1 MNENLIYTLVT
12 TLLMFISFRVG
23 KRKSTEYVV
32 ESTRVGISAGVYL
45 LARWLGSAVD
55 TKFFEDEGNA
65 KFKKYTKDLQK
76 FALGE
81 IPESTFEIMF
91 SPEVMQKVKELEDI
105 SWSVSGAKDP
115 GVTHKALKDRIQNC
129 EIMEG
134 MEIADELTT

>member
-1 MNENLIYTLVT
+1 MIENLIYALGI
-12 TLLMFISFRVG
+12 TLLMFISFQVG
-23 KRKSTEYVV
+23 KRKSTQYIVQ
-32 ESTRVGISAGVYL
+32 STRVGISAGVYL

-91 SPEVMQKVKELEDI
+91 SPEVMQKVKELEDL
-105 SWSVSGAKDP
+105 SWSVSGAKNP
-115 GVTHKALKDRIQNC
+115 EVTHKALQDRIRSC
-129 EIMEG
+129 EIMDDMDVAE
-134 MEIADELTT
+134 ELTM

>member
-12 TLLMFISFRVG
+12 TLLMFISFHVG
-23 KRKSTEYVV
+23 KRKSTQYVV
-32 ESTRVGISAGVYL
+32 QSTRVGISAGVYL

-55 TKFFEDEGNA
+55 TKFFEDNGNI

-81 IPESTFEIMF
+81 IPEATFEIMF
-91 SPEVMQKVKELEDI
+91 SPEVMKKVKELEDL
-105 SWSVSGAKDP
+105 SWSVSGAKNP
-115 GVTHKALKDRIQNC
+115 RVTHKALEDRIRNC

-134 MEIADELTT
+134 MAVADELTT